1 MSLYFAYGREA
12 VEHLQKKDQKL
23 ALVIERV
30 GHINRKVDEDLYSSV
45 VHHIIGQQISSRAQQ
60 SIWERLIAL
69 VGAVKAET
77 ILPLGRENLQKI
89 GITFKKADYILA
101 FTQKVVAK
109 EVDLEALPQ
118 KNDEEI
124 LRILSSLDGI
134 GEWTAQMIM
143 LFCMNRMN
151 VFPFKD
157 LAVIRG
163 MRMVYRHRKID
174 RTLFKKYEKRLAPY
188 CSVASLYFWAV
199 AGGAIPELTD
209 PAPTIK
215 KDKKN
220 PKTKEAPQKPNASK
234 SQKSVKTKEAT
245 QNLATA

>member
-60 SIWERLIAL
+60 SICWERLIAL

-118 KNDEEI
+118 KTDEEI
-124 LRILSSLDGI
+124 LSILSSLDGI

-163 MRMVYRHRKID
+163 MRMVYRYRKID

-215 KDKKN
+215 NDKKN
-220 PKTKEAPQKPNASK
+220 PKTKEVPQKPKASK
-234 SQKSVKTKEAT
+234 PKKLLK
-245 QNLATA
+245 LKKLLKI

>member
-118 KNDEEI
+118 KTDEEI

-188 CSVASLYFWAV
+188 C
-199 AGGAIPELTD
+199 
-209 PAPTIK
+209 
-215 KDKKN
+215 
-220 PKTKEAPQKPNASK
+220 
-234 SQKSVKTKEAT
+234 
-245 QNLATA
+245 

>member
-89 GITFKKADYILA
+89 GITFK
-101 FTQKVVAK
+101 
-109 EVDLEALPQ
+109 
-118 KNDEEI
+118 
-124 LRILSSLDGI
+124 I
-134 GEWTAQMIM
+134 G
-143 LFCMNRMN
+143 R
-151 VFPFKD
+151 
-157 LAVIRG
+157 
-163 MRMVYRHRKID
+163 
-174 RTLFKKYEKRLAPY
+174 
-188 CSVASLYFWAV
+188 ASCRERV
-199 AGGAIPELTD
+199 
-209 PAPTIK
+209 
-215 KDKKN
+215 
-220 PKTKEAPQKPNASK
+220 
-234 SQKSVKTKEAT
+234 
-245 QNLATA
+245 